1 MVGSSAH
8 HGLSD
13 PADRLPRHMVSTL
26 FDILVSGLI
35 LGGLYA
41 LVAVGLSLQYG
52 VGRVLN
58 VSHGEFIL
66 VGALATWS
74 LFTVWGISPVVAL
87 GVITP
92 ILFAIGYALDWWLFN
107 DLRESSANEDHFEGR
122 SLLASFG
129 LVFVIQNL
137 MLLSWGGELR
147 GYSYLNIPVVIFG
160 DRYGANR
167 LLALGAAVVLSL
179 LLYLFLKRTKLGKA
193 IRAAAEAPDMA
204 AALGINKRRV
214 LALSF
219 GLGAALAG
227 LAGVLYSMMFLLQ
240 PAAGIGLT
248 TVAIV
253 VVVFGGLGSITG
265 GLIGGFALGLVT
277 AVVNFFDP
285 SLSLITF
292 YLIFMLLL
300 VIRPAGIRGRQ
311 IHAD

>member
-1 MVGSSAH
+1 M
-8 HGLSD
+8 LSTF
-13 PADRLPRHMVSTL
+13 L
-26 FDILVSGLI
+26 DILVTGLI

-58 VSHGEFIL
+58 VSHGQFIM

-74 LFTVWGISPVVAL
+74 LFTGLGLSPVVAL

-92 ILFAIGYALDWWLFN
+92 ILFAVGFALDWWLFD
-107 DLRESSANEDHFEGR
+107 DLRESSLNDDHFEGR

-129 LVFVIQNL
+129 LVFLIQNL
-137 MLLSWGGELR
+137 MLLYWGGQQR
-147 GYSYLNIPVVIFG
+147 GYTYLNTPVVILG

-167 LLALGAAVVLSL
+167 LLALGVAVGLSL
-179 LLYLFLKRTKLGKA
+179 ALYLLIKQTRLGRA

-214 LALSF
+214 LAISF

-227 LAGVLYSMMFLLQ
+227 LAGVLYSMMFLLT
-240 PAAGIGLT
+240 PGAGIELT
-248 TVAIV
+248 AVAIV

-265 GLIGGFALGLVT
+265 SLIGGFVLGLVSS
-277 AVVNFFDP
+277 VVNFIDP

-300 VIRPAGIRGRQ
+300 LLRPSGIGGRQ

>member
-1 MVGSSAH
+1 MFANF
-8 HGLSD
+8 L
-13 PADRLPRHMVSTL
+13 
-26 FDILVSGLI
+26 DILVTGLI

-58 VSHGEFIL
+58 VSHGQFIL
-66 VGALATWS
+66 VGALITWS
-74 LFTVWGISPVVAL
+74 LFTALGISPVVTL
-87 GVITP
+87 GIITP
-92 ILFAIGYALDWWLFN
+92 TLFAVGYALDWWLFN
-107 DLRESSANEDHFEGR
+107 DLRESSINEDHFEGR

-137 MLLSWGGELR
+137 MLLYWGGQQR
-147 GYSYLNIPVVIFG
+147 GYTYLNTPVEILG

-167 LLALGAAVVLSL
+167 LLALGVAVGVSI
-179 LLYLFLKRTKLGKA
+179 LLYLLIRRTRLGKG
-193 IRAAAEAPDMA
+193 IRAAAESPEMA
-204 AALGINKRRV
+204 SALGINKRRV

-227 LAGVLYSMMFLLQ
+227 LAGVVYSMMFLLT
-240 PAAGIGLT
+240 PGAGIELT
-248 TVAIV
+248 AVAIV

-265 GLIGGFALGLVT
+265 SLIGGFILGLVT
-277 AVVNFFDP
+277 SLVNFIDP

-300 VIRPAGIRGRQ
+300 LIRPSGLRGRQ

>member
-1 MVGSSAH
+1 MFAN
-8 HGLSD
+8 
-13 PADRLPRHMVSTL
+13 L
-26 FDILVSGLI
+26 FEIIVTGLI

-74 LFTVWGISPVVAL
+74 LFTSWGIPPVIAL

-92 ILFAIGYALDWWLFN
+92 LLFAVGYALDWWLFD
-107 DLRESSANEDHFEGR
+107 DLRKSSINEDHFEGR

-137 MLLSWGGELR
+137 MLLYWGGQLR
-147 GYSYLNIPVVIFG
+147 SYTYLNVPVVILG

-167 LLALGAAVVLSL
+167 LLALAVAVGLSL
-179 LLYLFLKRTKLGKA
+179 LLYLLIKRTKLGKA

-204 AALGINKRRV
+204 AVLGINKRRV
-214 LALSF
+214 LAISF

-240 PAAGIGLT
+240 PAAGIELT
-248 TVAIV
+248 AVAIV

-265 GLIGGFALGLVT
+265 SLIGGFVLGLVT
-277 AVVNFFDP
+277 SVVNFIDP
-285 SLSLITF
+285 GLSLITF

-300 VIRPAGIRGRQ
+300 LIRPSGIRGRQ
-311 IHAD
+311 IHAE

>member
-1 MVGSSAH
+1 M
-8 HGLSD
+8 LSTF
-13 PADRLPRHMVSTL
+13 L
-26 FDILVSGLI
+26 DILVTGLI

-58 VSHGEFIL
+58 VSHGQFIM

-74 LFTVWGISPVVAL
+74 LFTVLGLSPVVAL

-92 ILFAIGYALDWWLFN
+92 ILFAVGFALDWWLFD
-107 DLRESSANEDHFEGR
+107 DLRESSLNDDHFEGR

-137 MLLSWGGELR
+137 TLLYWGGQQR
-147 GYSYLNIPVVIFG
+147 GYTYLNTPVVILG

-167 LLALGAAVVLSL
+167 LLALGVAVGLSL
-179 LLYLFLKRTKLGKA
+179 ALYLLIKQTRLGRA

-214 LALSF
+214 LAISF

-227 LAGVLYSMMFLLQ
+227 LAGVLYSMMFLLT
-240 PAAGIGLT
+240 PGAGIELT
-248 TVAIV
+248 AVAIV

-265 GLIGGFALGLVT
+265 SLIGGFVLGLVSS
-277 AVVNFFDP
+277 VVNFIDP

-300 VIRPAGIRGRQ
+300 LLRPSGIGGRQ